1 MLNKKYVLHVLVFN
15 QGFKNVK
22 INEFIAI
29 HIGRRLRGGLIIRC
43 TFLCSDLRELCSFQ
57 KVLGGFSETV
67 CYPETLSVEV
77 MVCTIINQA
86 KQITDQ
92 MSEMFGL
99 RKLV

>member
-1 MLNKKYVLHVLVFN
+1 MYFFVFRFA
-15 QGFKNVK
+15 GTLFLSKSS
-22 INEFIAI
+22 
-29 HIGRRLRGGLIIRC
+29 RRLFRL
-43 TFLCSDLRELCSFQ
+43 
-57 KVLGGFSETV
+57 SETV

-99 RKLV
+99 RKSV